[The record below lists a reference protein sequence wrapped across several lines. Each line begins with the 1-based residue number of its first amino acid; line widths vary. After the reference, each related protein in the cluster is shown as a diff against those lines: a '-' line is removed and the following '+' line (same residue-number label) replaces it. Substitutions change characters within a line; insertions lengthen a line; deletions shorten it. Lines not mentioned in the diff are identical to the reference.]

1 MLEMDYTNMNLLNLF
16 CWVHGVC
23 KYASTL
29 FGVINVY
36 KSMQTDVEEYDDFM
50 ETLLNNLAS
59 LVTAKSLMAIC
70 LTIVFCVAECT
81 VGVSSDF
88 MSLYAIVIGFYFGQ
102 NSTDTT
108 NLISYK

>member
-1 MLEMDYTNMNLLNLF
+1 MDELIHNL
-16 CWVHGVC
+16 
-23 KYASTL
+23 S
-29 FGVINVY
+29 
-36 KSMQTDVEEYDDFM
+36 
-50 ETLLNNLAS
+50 S
-59 LVTAKSLMAIC
+59 LVTAKSLMAIA

-108 NLISYK
+108 NLMSLK

>member
-1 MLEMDYTNMNLLNLF
+1 MATF
-16 CWVHGVC
+16 I
-23 KYASTL
+23 K
-29 FGVINVY
+29 
-36 KSMQTDVEEYDDFM
+36 
-50 ETLLNNLAS
+50 NLAS

-81 VGVSSDF
+81 RGVSSDF

-108 NLISYK
+108 NLMSYK

>member
-1 MLEMDYTNMNLLNLF
+1 
-16 CWVHGVC
+16 
-23 KYASTL
+23 
-29 FGVINVY
+29 
-36 KSMQTDVEEYDDFM
+36 M
-50 ETLLNNLAS
+50 ENFINNLAS
-59 LVTAKSLMAIC
+59 LVTAKSLMAIA

-108 NLISYK
+108 NLMNYK

>member
-1 MLEMDYTNMNLLNLF
+1 
-16 CWVHGVC
+16 
-23 KYASTL
+23 
-29 FGVINVY
+29 
-36 KSMQTDVEEYDDFM
+36 M
-50 ETLLNNLAS
+50 ENFINNLAL
-59 LVTAKSLMAIC
+59 LVTAKSLMAIA

-108 NLISYK
+108 NLMNYK

>member
-1 MLEMDYTNMNLLNLF
+1 MIILDELIHNL
-16 CWVHGVC
+16 
-23 KYASTL
+23 S
-29 FGVINVY
+29 
-36 KSMQTDVEEYDDFM
+36 
-50 ETLLNNLAS
+50 S
-59 LVTAKSLMAIC
+59 LVTAKSLMAIA

-108 NLISYK
+108 NLMSLK

>member
-1 MLEMDYTNMNLLNLF
+1 MVDL
-16 CWVHGVC
+16 
-23 KYASTL
+23 
-29 FGVINVY
+29 
-36 KSMQTDVEEYDDFM
+36 M
-50 ETLLNNLAS
+50 ENFINNLAS
-59 LVTAKSLMAIC
+59 LVTAKSLMAIA

-108 NLISYK
+108 NLMNYK

>member
-1 MLEMDYTNMNLLNLF
+1 
-16 CWVHGVC
+16 
-23 KYASTL
+23 
-29 FGVINVY
+29 
-36 KSMQTDVEEYDDFM
+36 M

-108 NLISYK
+108 NLISYKKGD